1 MEQLLVT
8 EEKPVEG
15 WLLVAHAEHE
25 LAEQQPAEQKLAEQ
39 QPAEQNLAEQQLA
52 D

>member
-8 EEKPVEG
+8 EEQHVEG
-15 WLLVAHAEHE
+15 WLLVAHA
-25 LAEQQPAEQKLAEQ
+25 
-39 QPAEQNLAEQQLA
+39 